1 MPTGHPFTKTILVR
15 SSLPRITWAHLALPP
30 AAYAQTLS
38 LSLFGIIAGACAAYW
53 RRARWM
59 MFFGLVV
66 RLVSVGAMI
75 RTKGVQYVA
84 TVLRV

>member
-1 MPTGHPFTKTILVR
+1 MPTGQPFIKIILVR
-15 SSLPRITWAHLALPP
+15 GSPPRITWAHLTLLP
-30 AAYAQTLS
+30 AAYTQTLS

-75 RTKGVQYVA
+75 STKGVQYVA
-84 TVLRV
+84 TVPRV